1 MHYVYTV
8 ESACS
13 TRQLQSSDLPWRRYP
28 PSLTNQLTHAHQLDV
43 ELVQMAI
50 ELVIA
55 RVPPEMWVAIARA
68 GPGEMAF
75 AMERVCQTWRRA
87 LISAGDTL
95 WKPLTLARFPR
106 VVGILRASLTDPPPY
121 REMYRDQ
128 AKAEAAPAWLK
139 GEPLPSLDEFVF
151 SIEMEQAAVQQTG
164 SIPIPATTHTW
175 QGTMQFARAIDGL
188 EVSAAAA
195 LGGAELRPSG
205 GDGAKALRAW
215 LRAYRGNAAAAA
227 LQAGGGAGGGA
238 GAENRRRELE
248 ALRATLTMRVFVTR
262 RHYTLRL
269 YDPSTPFYEEA
280 PTTSAPRRAA
290 WQRRA
295 LTMPFA
301 RMRGLLDPDFE
312 PSLQPKVMMPV
323 DDDEAGEAGE
333 AGEGS
338 GEGELVL
345 PVWLEFCCRADGT
358 LMNTEEITDYLYFC
372 LPWPQ

>member
-1 MHYVYTV
+1 MVSQGDAQGELETV
-8 ESACS
+8 
-13 TRQLQSSDLPWRRYP
+13 L
-28 PSLTNQLTHAHQLDV
+28 
-43 ELVQMAI
+43 
-50 ELVIA
+50 A

-75 AMERVCQTWRRA
+75 AMERVCQSWRCA
-87 LISAGDTL
+87 LVAAGDAL

-106 VVGILRASLTDPPPY
+106 IAGILRASLTDPPPY

-128 AKAEAAPAWLK
+128 AKAEAAPSWLK
-139 GEPLPSLDEFVF
+139 GEPPPSLEEFIF
-151 SIEMEQAAVQQTG
+151 SIEMEQAAVQHTG
-164 SIPIPATTHTW
+164 SIPTPATTHAW
-175 QGTMQFARAIDGL
+175 QGTMQFERAIDGL
-188 EVSAAAA
+188 DVSAAAA

-227 LQAGGGAGGGA
+227 LQAGGGAVGGAGGGA
-238 GAENRRRELE
+238 GAENRRRQLE
-248 ALRATLTMRVFVTR
+248 ALRATLTIRVFVTR

-269 YDPSTPFYEEA
+269 YDPSTPFHEEA
-280 PTTSAPRRAA
+280 PTATAPRRAA

-295 LTMPFA
+295 LSMPSA

-312 PSLQPKVMMPV
+312 PSLQPKVMLPLE
-323 DDDEAGEAGE
+323 DEL
-333 AGEGS
+333 

-358 LMNTEEITDYLYFC
+358 LMSTDEITDYLCFC
-372 LPWPQ
+372 LPWPP